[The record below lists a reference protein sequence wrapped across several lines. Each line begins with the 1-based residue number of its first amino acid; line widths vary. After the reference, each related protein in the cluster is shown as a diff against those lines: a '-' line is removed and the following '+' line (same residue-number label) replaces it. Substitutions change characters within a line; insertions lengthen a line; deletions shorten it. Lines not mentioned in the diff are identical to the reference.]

1 MQSTDDPLAHV
12 SGQEIRGIIWL
23 SYVSAMGFVVL
34 IYDALLTL
42 DDEVRLISP
51 GGGGVPALLP
61 VPRCALSGQAL
72 FPCRNHSITSTAI

>member
-1 MQSTDDPLAHV
+1 MQSTGDPLAHV
-12 SGQEIRGIIWL
+12 TEPEIRGIIWL

-34 IYDALLTL
+34 IYDTLLTL
-42 DDEVRLISP
+42 DDEVRLISL
-51 GGGGVPALLP
+51 GGVPALLP